1 MNISNGWTTASATNG
16 DEIRVK
22 IIPLK
27 KIQSNLNGKILVEV
41 AKQVVLESGQKL
53 TLNIDGKSFYTELN
67 KLYKLYF

>member
-16 DEIRVK
+16 DEIRVN